1 MNGFSKE
8 EKFQLIKFMDEAEVL
23 YLRYVASCN
32 KEEVLFFRYEALCEK
47 IEEFFNNKNP
57 EGKDFKRVV
66 FYSFDDH
73 CLCVLCVSYNCSDN
87 VYFSKVIP
95 LFRYIEGER

>member
-1 MNGFSKE
+1 MNRFSKE
-8 EKFQLIKFMDEAEVL
+8 EEFQLIKFTDEAEAL
-23 YLRYVASCN
+23 YLRYVASCE

-47 IEEFFNNKNP
+47 IEEFLNNKNP
-57 EGKDFKRVV
+57 EEKDFMRVV

-73 CLCVLCVSYNCSDN
+73 CLCVSYNCSDD
-87 VYFSKVIP
+87 VYFGKVIP